1 MLVYNESE
9 NEVGKRVVKQD
20 VRFAIQNNQNDES
33 DYQIRSDSDEAE
45 YFEDEIEPTAMKG
58 IFQNDLVSARITSAN
73 PVSSQTR

>member
-1 MLVYNESE
+1 MQINV
-9 NEVGKRVVKQD
+9 
-20 VRFAIQNNQNDES
+20 NDES

-45 YFEDEIEPTAMKG
+45 DFEDEIAPTAMKG